1 MKKNLIPVIDLF
13 AGPGGLG
20 EGFSSFLYE
29 QQPVFNIQLSIE
41 KDPNAHRTLRLRSF
55 FRKVPADQVKEIY
68 FEFMKSE
75 RTEHDES
82 KLYSYFPDINKE
94 INSEVL
100 CKELGSENFPQDRVQ
115 SIINERLTDKKRWV
129 LIGGPPCQAYSIA
142 GRSRMSRIRKEDLTK
157 FEEDKRHYLYQ
168 QYLKII
174 AEHKPPVFV
183 MENVKGML
191 SSTIKGDLIIDQIIN
206 DLKNPV
212 GSGDLRYN
220 LYSFTRKPRDMS
232 IFSGPE
238 FKTHDFVI
246 RAEDYGIPQS
256 RHRVIILGVRSDINV
271 EPETL
276 DKKDQIHLRDVISD
290 LPPIRSGIS
299 LTKEWNKTWSE
310 SIWEIKDLFVDDNSS
325 LTLNR
330 YMKKTLRYLGEELPT
345 GGTFM
350 TYLPGRPNKFVSE
363 CYRKNDFKGVC
374 NHESRTH
381 MPSDLQRYFF
391 ASCFTSLNSNMGN
404 EKSPTLSD
412 FPQALLPNHKNI
424 DITKLKETVFADR
437 FRVQLWNS
445 PATTITSHIAKD
457 GHYFIHPDPSQCRSL
472 TVREAARIQTFPDDY
487 IFLGSRGAQY
497 KQVGNA
503 VPPLLASQLA
513 GIVFNLLKYV
523 K

>member
-1 MKKNLIPVIDLF
+1 MHKELIPVIDLF

-20 EGFSSFLYE
+20 EGFSAFLNE
-29 QQPVFNIQLSIE
+29 QHPVFNIKLSIE

-55 FRKVPADQVKEIY
+55 FRKVPVDQIQDIY

-82 KLYSYFPDINKE
+82 KLFSYFPDVKKE
-94 INSEVL
+94 IDSEVL
-100 CKELGSENFPQDRVQ
+100 CRELGSEKFPQEHVQ
-115 SIINERLTDKKRWV
+115 HIINERLADKKLWV

-142 GRSRMSRIRKEDLTK
+142 GRSRMSKVRKEDLAK

-168 QYLKII
+168 QYLRII

-191 SSTIKGDLIIDQIIN
+191 SSTIKGDLIINQILN

-212 GSGDLRYN
+212 GNDDLHYN
-220 LYSFTRKPRDMS
+220 LYSFTRKPRGRN
-232 IFSGPE
+232 IFNGPE
-238 FKTHDFVI
+238 LKAPDFVI

-256 RHRVIILGVRSDINV
+256 RHRVIILGVRSDINAV
-271 EPETL
+271 PEIL
-276 DKKDQIHLRDVISD
+276 DKTDQLRLRDIISD
-290 LPPIRSGIS
+290 LPPIRSELS
-299 LTKEWNKTWSE
+299 LTKEWNKTWGE
-310 SIWEIKDLFVDDNSS
+310 AIREIKNNFNSDNFS
-325 LTLNR
+325 LNLSQYIRNS
-330 YMKKTLRYLGEELPT
+330 LRHLGEELPT
-345 GGTFM
+345 GGLFM
-350 TYLPGRPNKFVSE
+350 TYLPGRPSKFVSE
-363 CYRKNDFKGVC
+363 WYRKNGFKGVC

-391 ASCFTSLNSNMGN
+391 ASCFASLSSNMGN
-404 EKSPTLSD
+404 EKSPILSD
-412 FPQALLPNHKNI
+412 FPNALLPNHKNI
-424 DITKLKETVFADR
+424 DISNLKETVFADR

-487 IFLGSRGAQY
+487 IFLGSRGSQY